1 MGVINMS
8 NLKGRKRVYVGYD
21 KERKVRNREEKEIIR
36 GMYYYAIDNP
46 FSKQNNKIPVECEK
60 RPATNQRMPFV

>member
-1 MGVINMS
+1 MLYQLMGAINMS

-36 GMYYYAIDNP
+36 G
-46 FSKQNNKIPVECEK
+46 
-60 RPATNQRMPFV
+60 